1 MALTGRL
8 EQLFSLHDRAIVVT
22 GAGRGLGRA
31 MTEAIAD
38 AGAVVVGVARSA
50 DELRNTERAISE
62 RHGTFH
68 PVSFDLRATADLA
81 QLVDTIEA
89 KVGDV
94 FGIVHA
100 AGVQLRKPAVD
111 VTPDDWRTLEQVNLE
126 APFFLSAAVAKRQ
139 QAGQRGGSHVFV
151 GSLTST
157 IGVAGVAP
165 YCATKSGVA
174 GAVRALAVE
183 WANMGIRV
191 NGLGPGYFHTS
202 MTHEPLSRAADRAR
216 ILGRI
221 PMGRIGDPD
230 DLAGAVLFLLAD
242 ASSYIT
248 GQFIYVDGGWLA
260 G

>member
-50 DELRNTERAISE
+50 EELRNTERAISE

-111 VTPDDWRTLEQVNLE
+111 V
-126 APFFLSAAVAKRQ
+126 
-139 QAGQRGGSHVFV
+139 
-151 GSLTST
+151 
-157 IGVAGVAP
+157 
-165 YCATKSGVA
+165 
-174 GAVRALAVE
+174 
-183 WANMGIRV
+183 
-191 NGLGPGYFHTS
+191 
-202 MTHEPLSRAADRAR
+202 
-216 ILGRI
+216 
-221 PMGRIGDPD
+221 
-230 DLAGAVLFLLAD
+230 
-242 ASSYIT
+242 
-248 GQFIYVDGGWLA
+248 
-260 G
+260 